1 MRRDI
6 FVSVIVP
13 LENDRDIL
21 PTVVPEIDAVM
32 QSHYGDYEIIFID
45 DGSSDGTRS
54 YFERAKTQVPC
65 FRYFRL
71 TRPFGLEVAIAA
83 GLEQAIGDVI
93 VVLNPA
99 TDPPDRIPAFV
110 EKANDTDGIVIGVE
124 PSKPKR
130 SLTYLL
136 AYYLYFAVCKI
147 FLPRAQVYG
156 ATHFIALTRTALNAL
171 LRIKDSFRYI
181 RVLAMYAGFEVTKVP
196 YEFKQRRNPPRRRKL
211 LPLVAGAGQMIVS
224 NSDRPLRIAA
234 IISAAIGIMGFVFLI
249 YVVAIRFLWSGVQP
263 GWASTNFFNGV
274 MFGIMFLILAV
285 VCEYLAEMR
294 SEVKR
299 RPLYVVQGE
308 LQSNTMLGTAER
320 RNVVSQDVRAE
331 ALSAIEP
338 STAGPPR

>member
-6 FVSVIVP
+6 FVSVVVP

-21 PTVVPEIDAVM
+21 AEVVPEIDAVM
-32 QSHYGDYEIIFID
+32 RSHYGDYEIIFID
-45 DGSSDGTRS
+45 DGSADGTRS
-54 YFERAKTQVPC
+54 YFERAKAQIPC

-71 TRPFGLEVAIAA
+71 TRPFGLEVAIAC

-99 TDPPDRIPAFV
+99 TDPPDRIPQFV
-110 EKANDTDGIVIGVE
+110 ERANDTDGVVMGVE
-124 PSKPKR
+124 PNKPKR
-130 SLTYLL
+130 SLSYLV
-136 AYYLYFAVCKI
+136 AYFLYFALCKL

-181 RVLAMYAGFEVTKVP
+181 RVLAMYSGFEVTKVP
-196 YEFKQRRNPPRRRKL
+196 YEFKQRRNPPRRRRL
-211 LPLVAGAGQMIVS
+211 VPLIANVGQMIIS

-234 IISAAIGIMGFVFLI
+234 LISAAIGVLGFVFLA

-274 MFGIMFLILAV
+274 MFGIMFIILAV
-285 VCEYLAEMR
+285 VCAYMAEMR

-308 LQSNTMLGTAER
+308 MQSNTMLASGER
-320 RNVVSQDVRAE
+320 RNVVSQDARLE
-331 ALSAIEP
+331 ALSGVGP
-338 STAGPPR
+338 STVPQP

>member
-99 TDPPDRIPAFV
+99 CDPPDRIPAFV

-224 NSDRPLRIAA
+224 NS
-234 IISAAIGIMGFVFLI
+234 
-249 YVVAIRFLWSGVQP
+249 
-263 GWASTNFFNGV
+263 ASTNFFNGV